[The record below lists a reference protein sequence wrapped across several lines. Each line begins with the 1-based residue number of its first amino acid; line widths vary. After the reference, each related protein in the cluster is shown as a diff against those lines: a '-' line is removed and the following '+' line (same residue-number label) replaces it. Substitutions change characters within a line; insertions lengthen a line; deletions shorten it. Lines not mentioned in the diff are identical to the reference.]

1 MMLDIEQNED
11 ECRTKQR
18 NKMNYDYDKLHR
30 RQCYKADAP
39 PSSLLDPKGSNYVKE
54 RK

>member
-1 MMLDIEQNED
+1 MSSFNVHMIACMLEVHITMTNLIFS
-11 ECRTKQR
+11 K
-18 NKMNYDYDKLHR
+18 KLIPLTMA
-30 RQCYKADAP
+30 CDTP

>member
-1 MMLDIEQNED
+1 MAEMLYINKHHSTMIQKLQSGKHNEWAK
-11 ECRTKQR
+11 TII
-18 NKMNYDYDKLHR
+18 
-30 RQCYKADAP
+30 DAP